1 MSPRP
6 SRLACVDALKA
17 VSSQLIVLHHL
28 AFYGPMSDA
37 AQSLAPGLIGW
48 LSDYARIA
56 VQVFLV
62 ISGFLAARSLAPT
75 GRLTVQSPLTT
86 VWHRYQKLVVPY
98 AAAILVAIIGAA
110 IARTWMH
117 HDSIPAA
124 PHLTQVVA
132 HILLLHNILDVDAL
146 SAGVWY
152 IAIDLQLFALLVFAL
167 WLARAVSR
175 DVLPLGM
182 PLVAVLATASLFW
195 FNRDASWD
203 IWAIYFF
210 GAYGMGTLAYWA
222 SNPDRS
228 PVALITLGAIGMA
241 ALVIDFR
248 LRIAVA
254 LATALI
260 LAISRRGGWLE
271 QWPGGRIAA
280 YFGKIS
286 YSVFLVH
293 FPVCLV
299 VNALVFH
306 FAPGEPVLNALG
318 MLLAW
323 LASNV
328 AGAVFHRYVEAA
340 NPLHTIF
347 EFLKE
352 SIHSRKWARGH
363 KHQA

>member
-86 VWHRYQKLVVPY
+86 VWRRYQKLVVPY
-98 AAAILVAIIGAA
+98 AAAILVAIAGAA

-124 PHLTQVVA
+124 PHLAQFVA

-175 DVLPLGM
+175 DVLPLGV
-182 PLVAVLATASLFW
+182 PLVATLAVASLFW

-228 PVALITLGAIGMA
+228 PVALIMLGAIGVA

-254 LATALI
+254 LATALV

-306 FAPGEPVLNALG
+306 LAPGQPILNALG

-323 LASNV
+323 AASNV

-340 NPLHTIF
+340 NPLRTVVD
-347 EFLKE
+347 FLKE
-352 SIHSRKWARGH
+352 SIHSRKWERDH